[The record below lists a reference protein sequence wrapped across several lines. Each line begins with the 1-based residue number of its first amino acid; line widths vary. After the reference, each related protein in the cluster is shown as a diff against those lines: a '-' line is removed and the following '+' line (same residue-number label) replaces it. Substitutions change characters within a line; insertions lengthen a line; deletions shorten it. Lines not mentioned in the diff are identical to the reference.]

1 MATPQNPTAGPE
13 RLPSACPD
21 FEVLSCFADGEL
33 EAGRV
38 GTVTAHVRSCE
49 RCATP
54 AARLSAGFRA
64 VDVRRD
70 GGIGGSGCAD
80 DEGLILYLTRGLYDT
95 ERAILESHLNGCDH
109 CVATLSLLHRRLS
122 VSDTI
127 SAPVPDA
134 VQEAARRVLEH
145 GSPNPTPAAVA
156 PDGRNWRR
164 TLERL
169 GRLLRM
175 PILVPNAVATG
186 AFLVI
191 AVQEHRSAPSMP
203 AEQSRAIAGDEHLR
217 VTTATAVVRGQPS
230 GQGEVIATVRRGAAL
245 AVTGQERGWYRVML
259 PDKRSGWIA
268 REAFE

>member
-38 GTVTAHVRSCE
+38 GTVTAHVRSRE
-49 RCATP
+49 RCATL

-64 VDVRRD
+64 VDVRPD

-80 DEGLILYLTRGLYDT
+80 DEGLILYLMRGLDDT
-95 ERAILESHLNGCDH
+95 ERALLESHLNGCDH

-134 VQEAARRVLEH
+134 VQEAARRLLEH
-145 GSPNPTPAAVA
+145 GSLNPTPAPPSSLTVETGDKHLSDSGACYGCRSSSRLRSR
-156 PDGRNWRR
+156 PGRSWSLRSRSIGVPRR
-164 TLERL
+164 RPPSRV
-169 GRLLRM
+169 GRL
-175 PILVPNAVATG
+175 PVTNT
-186 AFLVI
+186 
-191 AVQEHRSAPSMP
+191 SA
-203 AEQSRAIAGDEHLR
+203 
-217 VTTATAVVRGQPS
+217 
-230 GQGEVIATVRRGAAL
+230 
-245 AVTGQERGWYRVML
+245 
-259 PDKRSGWIA
+259 
-268 REAFE
+268 